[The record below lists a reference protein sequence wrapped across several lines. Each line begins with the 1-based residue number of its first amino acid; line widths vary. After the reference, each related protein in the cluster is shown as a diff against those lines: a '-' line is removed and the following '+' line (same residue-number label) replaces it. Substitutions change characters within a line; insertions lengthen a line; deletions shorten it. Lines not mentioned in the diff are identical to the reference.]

1 MANKFGIL
9 KKGDDIMTNKFKIVN
24 YFFIFIGLIDVLIFV
39 KIFPPVYV
47 ELILFSLF
55 ILDVIMHIILYTK
68 NKSDS
73 SEKDGVLL
81 KKLNANQSIYGM
93 IFSFIFFFLVLATTP
108 YTLKMSRILQQ
119 GFDSLVGFLLFS
131 VMFFVYKFCDS
142 IFDDGN
148 QLFQSRVGGFYIN
161 PKHPI
166 GKLVFLLLF
175 LIPIYII
182 LSSIFNGP
190 IPINT

>member
-1 MANKFGIL
+1 MTKKFEIL
-9 KKGDDIMTNKFKIVN
+9 N
-24 YFFIFIGLIDVLIFV
+24 YLFILIGLIDVFIFV
-39 KIFPPVYV
+39 KIFPLVYV
-47 ELILFSLF
+47 ELIVSMLF
-55 ILDVIMHIILYTK
+55 ILGIIMNIILYIR

-73 SEKDGVLL
+73 SKKDGVLL
-81 KKLNANQSIYGM
+81 KKINSHQSIYGM

-108 YTLKMSRILQQ
+108 YTLKMSRIFQQ
-119 GFDSLVGFLLFS
+119 GFDTLVGFILFS

-142 IFDDGN
+142 LFDDGN

-182 LSSIFNGP
+182 LSSIFKGP